1 MNLEERIEQLEKQK
15 EILKTSIRNFQKNR
29 SLDTMD
35 EVGYRELQEKNKKL
49 QERIDELDNSL
60 SIALEV
66 NESHQRYNGKLQT
79 RLTEVE
85 EDNKK
90 LAKQVEDQVDRFR
103 KSGGL

>member
-1 MNLEERIEQLEKQK
+1 MDLEERIDQLEKQK

-35 EVGYRELQEKNKKL
+35 EVAYRELKTENKELKFRVAQL
-49 QERIDELDNSL
+49 DESL
-60 SIALEV
+60 SIALEI
-66 NESHQRYNGKLQT
+66 NEKHQRYNGKLQG

-90 LAKQVEDQVDRFR
+90 LAHQVEDRINQIR
-103 KSGGL
+103 KSGM